1 MVVLSNKNEA
11 QTQDNSKT
19 PAITYK
25 PSTCMQCL
33 VSELDSCLT
42 QQLHVSHVVGKILK
56 SSYFWLYQKPGLL
69 QSTLLTRISSP
80 RLRCCSVDE
89 EAGCCFLIG
98 VVVPQNLAKG
108 IVVLLF
114 SSITQSKFVWGVQGS
129 LVVCLVMWRSWF
141 ITCQVSQGPG
151 VTCK

>member
-1 MVVLSNKNEA
+1 MVVLSNENEA
-11 QTQDNSKT
+11 QTHYNSKT

-25 PSTCMQCL
+25 PSTCMQCF

-42 QQLHVSHVVGKILK
+42 QQLHVSHVAGKILE
-56 SSYFWLYQKPGLL
+56 SSYFWLYQKPSLL
-69 QSTLLTRISSP
+69 QSTLLIGISSS
-80 RLRCCSVDE
+80 RLWCCSVGE

-114 SSITQSKFVWGVQGS
+114 SSITQSKFVRGVQGS
-129 LVVCLVMWRSWF
+129 LEVLSSHMAVLVHSLLGQPGSW
-141 ITCQVSQGPG
+141 SHM
-151 VTCK
+151 